1 MKSSN
6 FRLLSIA
13 VFTAIACGCSHYTL
27 TLNDQPISSVKPI
40 STVENF
46 PDKHLYDCVNQHLH
60 DNHFKHP
67 EELTT
72 LNCSFNRIS
81 SLEGIQQLTNIRQLS
96 LKDNQLIAIAILS
109 QLPQLSW
116 LDVSL
121 NPELDCEH
129 IDLIAKTLDE
139 GLEVIAPAHCE
150 HNNEKGFI

>member
-1 MKSSN
+1 MISSN

-13 VFTAIACGCSHYTL
+13 AFTALVSGCSRYSF

-40 STVENF
+40 STVENI
-46 PDKHLYDCVNQHLH
+46 PDKHLYACVNQHLH
-60 DNHFKHP
+60 DNRFQHP

-121 NPELDCEH
+121 NPELDCRH
-129 IDLIAKTLDE
+129 LDLIAKTLGE

-150 HNNEKGFI
+150 HNNKKRI